1 MAARALTAAAGAVG
15 RRRVGISG
23 DQRYGC
29 RPLCPTSPITLSV
42 GRVWDCGGSVK
53 RVGGLPPESRAAM
66 SAVRAPLHVSEF
78 RRAVGRFATGVTVL
92 STLAGE
98 RHLGMTANSF
108 VSVSLDPLLVLASVR
123 RDARFHDPLLAAGVW
138 GVSVL
143 AADMTEA
150 SRFFAKH
157 AHDVADP
164 FARWAHSFGPET
176 GVVLLDGALSVF
188 ECRTVATHPGG
199 DHTLVIGEVV
209 FLDRRRED
217 AGPLVFFEGGYL
229 EPVAAQAGAADGVGV
244 QAPGPVP
251 EPGADGPWHP
261 E

>member
-1 MAARALTAAAGAVG
+1 
-15 RRRVGISG
+15 
-23 DQRYGC
+23 
-29 RPLCPTSPITLSV
+29 
-42 GRVWDCGGSVK
+42 
-53 RVGGLPPESRAAM
+53 M
-66 SAVRAPLHVSEF
+66 SAVRAPLHAGEF
-78 RRAVGRFATGVTVL
+78 RQAVGRFATGVTVL
-92 STLAGE
+92 STLAGA

-150 SRFFAKH
+150 SRFFAKR
-157 AHDVADP
+157 AHDVAEP
-164 FARWAHSFGPET
+164 FARWAHSLGPET

-209 FLDRRRED
+209 FLDRQRED

-229 EPVAAQAGAADGVGV
+229 EQVAAPKGTADAARA
-244 QAPGPVP
+244 QSPGPVP
-251 EPGADGPWHP
+251 EPGGPRP
-261 E
+261 

>member
-1 MAARALTAAAGAVG
+1 MRAGT
-15 RRRVGISG
+15 
-23 DQRYGC
+23 
-29 RPLCPTSPITLSV
+29 
-42 GRVWDCGGSVK
+42 
-53 RVGGLPPESRAAM
+53 
-66 SAVRAPLHVSEF
+66 SAVRAPLQAGEF
-78 RRAVGRFATGVTVL
+78 RQAVGRFATGVTVL

-143 AADMTEA
+143 AADMSEA
-150 SRFFAKH
+150 SRFFAKR
-157 AHDVADP
+157 AHDLPDP
-164 FARWAHSFGPET
+164 FARWAHAIGPET

-209 FLDRRRED
+209 FLDRRHED
-217 AGPLVFFEGGYL
+217 AGPLVFYQGDYV
-229 EPVAAQAGAADGVGV
+229 EPVAVRT
-244 QAPGPVP
+244 GPN
-251 EPGADGPWHP
+251 GPA
-261 E
+261 

>member
-1 MAARALTAAAGAVG
+1 MSPTAMSVG
-15 RRRVGISG
+15 TVWDRDGSVSRVGS
-23 DQRYGC
+23 
-29 RPLCPTSPITLSV
+29 
-42 GRVWDCGGSVK
+42 
-53 RVGGLPPESRAAM
+53 LPPEIRTGP
-66 SAVRAPLHVSEF
+66 SAVRAPLEAGEF

-92 STLAGE
+92 STIAGG

-150 SRFFAKH
+150 SRFFANR
-157 AHDVADP
+157 AHEHPDA
-164 FARWAHSFGPET
+164 FARWAHTFGPET

-209 FLDRRRED
+209 FLDRRRD
-217 AGPLVFFEGGYL
+217 DVGPLVFYEGGYL
-229 EPVAAQAGAADGVGV
+229 EPV
-244 QAPGPVP
+244 PPR
-251 EPGADGPWHP
+251 DGPRTGPSGPGRP
-261 E
+261 ERASLKGPA